1 MPLGSFVD
9 LTSSIIF
16 VSETLIDEF
25 HTVVEE
31 GSGDPS
37 TAQKWRQMALFA
49 RHLLDSI
56 YAVEDNDCLFPG
68 VTGKSPRLNQ
78 FGLSLLPKGL
88 WSRRSFCMRRA
99 FGFGLSLL
107 ALLSFVSNDALAASS
122 NKSLATIT
130 GTVRDNRGNP
140 LAGALVSLVREGVK
154 TVKEARTDKQGNFI
168 AKVLPGRYGIKAIAT
183 GFSEV
188 VFTSVDVKAQ
198 QELVYRFNLEP
209 VGYGNTLPERRRDR
223 DDVKWTLRS
232 AQTKRSI
239 FQVREGEDA
248 TVQAVADAEA
258 KTAEASPME
267 TAPESPTTEAT
278 SDSRS
283 KTRGVLETYFANNG
297 FASSYAGVNFAIATP
312 VSDQVELIFSG
323 QTGVG
328 DAPERVEATTRF
340 RVGDRHR
347 VGVTASG
354 VSFATPV
361 LTSRLKD
368 RADLRGQVSLR
379 AVDEWIVRDGIVIV
393 MGLDYSRF
401 IGAGGAHAFTPRFG
415 VQYDANARTRVKAA
429 FASGGDEDGIQS
441 VARFEDE
448 QVVFH
453 SQAVP
458 PVAFIDGE
466 AVLERSH
473 RLEFGIERVLD
484 NSSNVEATAFF
495 DTTSGR
501 GVGLLSGPASAF
513 SGSAGDTF
521 IHVANQQGS
530 SRGIRV
536 VYTKRLNRVWTAS
549 AGYAFGRGQQLS
561 AAGFSTPSE
570 LFESGYFQTGA
581 LQLDAGFST
590 GTQVRTV
597 LRFSPEAT
605 VFAIDPFAGRLGVYD
620 PSLSIQVTQDLPSF
634 GLPVRA
640 EAILDARNLL
650 DAQTSSENGEI
661 LTFIGNGRRSVRG
674 GISVRF

>member
-1 MPLGSFVD
+1 MRTAFRLSLSVIA
-9 LTSSIIF
+9 LVSLLSSNA
-16 VSETLIDEF
+16 LAG
-25 HTVVEE
+25 
-31 GSGDPS
+31 GSG
-37 TAQKWRQMALFA
+37 
-49 RHLLDSI
+49 
-56 YAVEDNDCLFPG
+56 
-68 VTGKSPRLNQ
+68 
-78 FGLSLLPKGL
+78 
-88 WSRRSFCMRRA
+88 
-99 FGFGLSLL
+99 
-107 ALLSFVSNDALAASS
+107 
-122 NKSLATIT
+122 KSLATIT
-130 GTVRDNRGNP
+130 GTVLDNHGNP

-154 TVKEARTDKQGNFI
+154 TTVKHTTTDRQGNFI

-232 AQTKRSI
+232 AQSKRSI
-239 FQVREGEDA
+239 FQVQEGEDSAIKAA
-248 TVQAVADAEA
+248 TAGEETAETAQMENAPTGPAETSSESRKKPHGVMESYFASNAYGSSYVGLNFAVA
-258 KTAEASPME
+258 
-267 TAPESPTTEAT
+267 API
-278 SDSRS
+278 SDH
-283 KTRGVLETYFANNG
+283 
-297 FASSYAGVNFAIATP
+297 
-312 VSDQVELIFSG
+312 VELVFAG
-323 QTGVG
+323 QTGTG
-328 DAPERVEATTRF
+328 DATQRFEASTRF
-340 RVGDRHR
+340 RVNDRHR
-347 VGVTASG
+347 VGISAG
-354 VSFATPV
+354 GARFATPV
-361 LTSRLKD
+361 WTNKINDPS
-368 RADLRGQVSLR
+368 DLHGQLSLR

-401 IGAGGAHAFTPRFG
+401 IGAGGAQAFSPRFG
-415 VQYDANARTRVKAA
+415 IQYDANARTRVKAA
-429 FASGGDEDGIQS
+429 FASGGEEDGIQS
-441 VARFEDE
+441 VATFEDE
-448 QVVFH
+448 QIVFR
-453 SQAVP
+453 SQAER
-458 PVAFIDGE
+458 PVAFIDGQ

-473 RLEFGIERVLD
+473 RLEFGVERVLD

-513 SGSAGDTF
+513 SGKAGDAF
-521 IHVANQQGS
+521 IDVADQQGS

-536 VYTKRLNRVWTAS
+536 VYTRRLNRVWTAS
-549 AGYAFGRGQQLS
+549 AGYSFGRGQQLS
-561 AAGFSTPSE
+561 AESFSTPAE
-570 LFESGYFQTGA
+570 LFESGMFQTGA
-581 LQLDAGFST
+581 LQLAGVFHT

-620 PSLSIQVTQDLPSF
+620 PSLSIQVTQELPSF

>member
-1 MPLGSFVD
+1 
-9 LTSSIIF
+9 
-16 VSETLIDEF
+16 
-25 HTVVEE
+25 
-31 GSGDPS
+31 
-37 TAQKWRQMALFA
+37 
-49 RHLLDSI
+49 
-56 YAVEDNDCLFPG
+56 
-68 VTGKSPRLNQ
+68 
-78 FGLSLLPKGL
+78 
-88 WSRRSFCMRRA
+88 MRRA
-99 FGFGLSLL
+99 FGFSLSVL
-107 ALLSFVSNDALAASS
+107 ALLSFMTSDALAASS

-168 AKVLPGRYGIKAIAT
+168 AKVLPGRYGIKAIAE

-188 VFTSVDVKAQ
+188 AFTAVDVKAQ

-209 VGYGNTLPERRRDR
+209 VGYGNTLPETRRDR
-223 DDVKWTLRS
+223 DDVKWTWRS
-232 AQTKRSI
+232 IHAKRSV
-239 FQVREGEDA
+239 FNVQEGEDA
-248 TVQAVADAEA
+248 TIKAVTESEQQVAENVP
-258 KTAEASPME
+258 TES
-267 TAPESPTTEAT
+267 APENPTGTN
-278 SDSRS
+278 SDSKSRVH
-283 KTRGVLETYFANNG
+283 GVLESYFANNAYG
-297 FASSYAGVNFAIATP
+297 SSYVGLNFAVATP
-312 VSDQVELIFSG
+312 VSDQIELIFAG

-328 DAPERVEATTRF
+328 DAPERLEATTRF
-340 RVGDRHR
+340 RIGDRHR
-347 VGVTASG
+347 VGVTAS
-354 VSFATPV
+354 SMRLASPV
-361 LTSRLKD
+361 WTSRLTD
-368 RADLRGQVSLR
+368 GDLQGQISLR

-401 IGAGGAHAFTPRFG
+401 IGAGGAQAFSPRFG

-441 VARFEDE
+441 VATFEDE
-448 QVVFH
+448 QVIFRGN
-453 SQAVP
+453 AVR

-473 RLEFGIERVLD
+473 RLEFGVERVLD
-484 NSSNVEATAFF
+484 NSSNIEATAFF
-495 DTTSGR
+495 DTTTGR
-501 GVGLLSGPASAF
+501 GVGLLSGPSSAF
-513 SGSAGDTF
+513 SGKAGDAF
-521 IHVANQQGS
+521 IDVANQQGS

-536 VYTKRLNRVWTAS
+536 VYTRRLNRVWSAS
-549 AGYAFGRGQQLS
+549 AGYSFGRGQQLS
-561 AAGFSTPSE
+561 AGSFSTPAE
-570 LFESGYFQTGA
+570 MFESGLFQTA
-581 LQLDAGFST
+581 AFQLAAGFRS

-650 DAQTSSENGEI
+650 DVQTSSENGEI
-661 LTFIGNGRRSVRG
+661 LTFFGNGRRSVRG

>member
-1 MPLGSFVD
+1 
-9 LTSSIIF
+9 
-16 VSETLIDEF
+16 
-25 HTVVEE
+25 
-31 GSGDPS
+31 
-37 TAQKWRQMALFA
+37 
-49 RHLLDSI
+49 
-56 YAVEDNDCLFPG
+56 
-68 VTGKSPRLNQ
+68 
-78 FGLSLLPKGL
+78 
-88 WSRRSFCMRRA
+88 MRRA

-107 ALLSFVSNDALAASS
+107 ALVSFVSNDSLAASS

-239 FQVREGEDA
+239 FQVQEGEDA
-248 TVQAVADAEA
+248 TVQAVTDAEA
-258 KTAEASPME
+258 RTAEASPME
-267 TAPESPTTEAT
+267 TAPETPAEPT

-297 FASSYAGVNFAIATP
+297 FASSYAGVNFAVATP
-312 VSDQVELIFSG
+312 VSDHVELIFSG

-328 DAPERVEATTRF
+328 DAPQRVETTTRF

-347 VGVTASG
+347 IGVTAAG
-354 VSFATPV
+354 ATFAKPV
-361 LTSRLKD
+361 WTRRLND
-368 RADLRGQVSLR
+368 QANLHGQVSLR

-401 IGAGGAHAFTPRFG
+401 IGAGGAHAFSPRFG
-415 VQYDANARTRVKAA
+415 IQYDANARTRVKAA

-448 QVVFH
+448 QVVFRSH
-453 SQAVP
+453 AVR
-458 PVAFIDGE
+458 PVAFIDGQ

-473 RLEFGIERVLD
+473 RLEFGVERVLD
-484 NSSNVEATAFF
+484 NSSTVEATAFF

-513 SGSAGDTF
+513 SGRAGDSF
-521 IHVANQQGS
+521 IDVANQQGS

-561 AAGFSTPSE
+561 PDGFSTPAE

-581 LQLDAGFST
+581 VQLEAGFGT

-650 DAQTSSENGEI
+650 DAQTSSDNGEI

>member
-1 MPLGSFVD
+1 
-9 LTSSIIF
+9 
-16 VSETLIDEF
+16 
-25 HTVVEE
+25 
-31 GSGDPS
+31 
-37 TAQKWRQMALFA
+37 
-49 RHLLDSI
+49 
-56 YAVEDNDCLFPG
+56 
-68 VTGKSPRLNQ
+68 
-78 FGLSLLPKGL
+78 
-88 WSRRSFCMRRA
+88 MRRA
-99 FGFGLSLL
+99 IGFSLSVF
-107 ALLSFVSNDALAASS
+107 AVLSFMTSNALAAGS

-154 TVKEARTDKQGNFI
+154 TVKEARTDKYGNFI
-168 AKVLPGRYGIKAIAT
+168 AKVVPGRYGIKAIAN

-232 AQTKRSI
+232 SQAKRSV
-239 FQVREGEDA
+239 FQVQEGEDESIK
-248 TVQAVADAEA
+248 AVTESEQQ
-258 KTAEASPME
+258 TAENAPME
-267 TAPESPTTEAT
+267 SAPEAPATEPT

-283 KTRGVLETYFANNG
+283 KVHGVLESYFANNAYG
-297 FASSYAGVNFAIATP
+297 SSYVGLNFAVATP
-312 VSDQVELIFSG
+312 VSDQVELIFAG
-323 QTGVG
+323 QTGLG
-328 DAPERVEATTRF
+328 DAPERFEATTRF
-340 RVGDRHR
+340 RIGDRHR
-347 VGVTASG
+347 VGVTAS
-354 VSFATPV
+354 SLRFANPV
-361 LTSRLKD
+361 WTRTLDD
-368 RADLRGQVSLR
+368 RDDLQGQISLR
-379 AVDEWIVRDGIVIV
+379 AIDEWIVRDGIVIV

-401 IGAGGAHAFTPRFG
+401 IGAGGAHALTPRLG

-429 FASGGDEDGIQS
+429 FASGGDEEGIQS

-448 QVVFH
+448 QVVFRSH
-453 SQAVP
+453 AVR
-458 PVAFIDGE
+458 PVAYIDGQ

-484 NSSNVEATAFF
+484 NSSNIEATAFF
-495 DTTSGR
+495 DTTTGR
-501 GVGLLSGPASAF
+501 GVGFFSGPASAF
-513 SGSAGDTF
+513 SGRAGAAFMD
-521 IHVANQQGS
+521 VANQQGS
-530 SRGIRV
+530 SRGMRV
-536 VYTKRLNRVWTAS
+536 VYTRRLNRVWSAS
-549 AGYAFGRGQQLS
+549 AGYAFGRGQQLAAGNFS
-561 AAGFSTPSE
+561 TPAEMFESGLFQTAAFQLAAGFRS
-570 LFESGYFQTGA
+570 
-581 LQLDAGFST
+581 

-650 DAQTSSENGEI
+650 DVQTSSENGEI

>member
-1 MPLGSFVD
+1 
-9 LTSSIIF
+9 
-16 VSETLIDEF
+16 
-25 HTVVEE
+25 
-31 GSGDPS
+31 
-37 TAQKWRQMALFA
+37 
-49 RHLLDSI
+49 
-56 YAVEDNDCLFPG
+56 
-68 VTGKSPRLNQ
+68 
-78 FGLSLLPKGL
+78 
-88 WSRRSFCMRRA
+88 MRRA

-107 ALLSFVSNDALAASS
+107 ALVSFVSNDALAASS

-130 GTVRDNRGNP
+130 GSVRDNRGNP

-154 TVKEARTDKQGNFI
+154 TVKEARTDRQGNFI
-168 AKVLPGRYGIKAIAT
+168 AKVVPGRYGIKAIAA

-239 FQVREGEDA
+239 FQVQEGEDA
-248 TVQAVADAEA
+248 TVQAVTDAQA
-258 KTAEASPME
+258 AETSPME
-267 TAPESPTTEAT
+267 TAAESPTEPT

-283 KTRGVLETYFANNG
+283 KTRGVLESYFANNEFG
-297 FASSYAGVNFAIATP
+297 SSYVGFNFAIATP

-347 VGVTASG
+347 VGVTASAAR
-354 VSFATPV
+354 FNAPV
-361 LTSRLKD
+361 WTSRLND
-368 RADLRGQVSLR
+368 QANLQGQVSLR

-401 IGAGGAHAFTPRFG
+401 IGAGGAHAISPRFG

-441 VARFEDE
+441 VATFENE
-448 QVVFH
+448 QVVFR
-453 SQAVP
+453 SQAVR
-458 PVAFIDGE
+458 PVAFIDGQ

-473 RLEFGIERVLD
+473 RLEFGVERVLD
-484 NSSNVEATAFF
+484 NNSNVEATAFL

-513 SGSAGDTF
+513 SGKAGDAF

-536 VYTKRLNRVWTAS
+536 VYTRRLNRVWSAS

-570 LFESGYFQTGA
+570 LFESGYFQTAA
-581 LQLDAGFST
+581 LQLAAGFRT

-640 EAILDARNLL
+640 EAVLDARNLL

-661 LTFIGNGRRSVRG
+661 LTFIGNNRRSVRG
-674 GISVRF
+674 GISLRF